1 MRHKHYFLSF
11 SLAAISLASMFFT
24 QVQTAQQPTPFQS
37 KLDYQ
42 TGGTLFMQKS
52 AEYRALCY
60 QAFYWA
66 RRTLEEDA
74 KSMKRLPKTER
85 RKPRAVVVD
94 IDETMLDNSPAQA
107 AGIMTNTS
115 FNQKDWARWTEMRKA
130 KAIPGAVDFAN
141 YAESAGVKVVYVSN
155 RDESE
160 KAATIDNLKSV
171 GFPDISAENVLLRT
185 TESTKE
191 PRRTKIAETHR
202 IVILMGDNLNDH
214 ANYFEKKS
222 VSDRFAETDRVREFF
237 GTRFIV
243 LPNAMYGE
251 WENAIYEYK
260 RLSEAEKAER
270 RAAALEMP

>member
-1 MRHKHYFLSF
+1 MIHKHYFLSF

-202 IVILMGDNLNDH
+202 IVILIGDNLNDH

-222 VSDRFAETDRVREFF
+222 VADRFAETDRVREFF

-270 RAAALEMP
+270 RAAVLEMP